1 MFIGLPMDSDDG
13 VDNLL
18 FTEGTEPL
26 LLEGLK
32 NLVHEGT

>member
-1 MFIGLPMDSDDG
+1 VFKGLPMDSDDG

-18 FTEGTEPL
+18 FTEDTEPL

-32 NLVHEGT
+32 NLVYEGT